1 MEEIVFTTMDK
12 LSPRER
18 QQLGRY
24 RHTVFVQ
31 QLQWDLPLVGPGTIE
46 EWDEFDRGNTVC
58 VIAYTKGRSICGYA
72 RLLPTTRPYLL
83 SEVFPDLCSIP
94 LISDSFTWELSRFTT
109 FDNGVDCSI
118 PGIRELLRF
127 IFIRSQSLG
136 IRQLVGVAPSSMD
149 RLYRRLGLV
158 LRPIG
163 PAQTGKNGLA
173 AFSLDINTAGLRAL
187 SDEHKC
193 SSNFSPIQASC
204 EPSISLSR
212 ADDIS
217 HGGKIS
223 TVATIAVAWPPI

>member
-1 MEEIVFTTMDK
+1 MEEIVFTTMEK
-12 LSPRER
+12 LSPLER

-31 QLQWDLPLVGPGTIE
+31 QMQWDLPSVGPDTIE
-46 EWDEFDRGNTVC
+46 EWDEFDRDNTVC
-58 VIAYTKGRSICGYA
+58 VIAYTHDRRICGYA

-83 SEVFPDLCSIP
+83 SEVFPNLCSVP
-94 LISDSFTWELSRFTT
+94 LISDSSTWELSRFTT

-118 PGIRELLRF
+118 PRIRELLRF
-127 IFIRSQSLG
+127 IFIRSHSFG

-163 PAQTGKNGLA
+163 PAQTGKNGLT

-187 SDEHKC
+187 SDGREC
-193 SSNFSPIQASC
+193 PSDFSLQASC
-204 EPSISLSR
+204 ESS
-212 ADDIS
+212 
-217 HGGKIS
+217 
-223 TVATIAVAWPPI
+223 ATI